1 MGIWP
6 AESMRREETMNHLLR
21 IIHERV
27 AGLDVHKKTVVATR
41 MQVTAEGRVDWETQ
55 TFGTTTPDL
64 LALHDWLAEWACTHV
79 AMESTGDYWKPVFN
93 LLEDDFEMLLV
104 NAQHVKHVPGR
115 KTDVCDAE
123 WLAELL
129 LHGLLTPSFIPPK
142 PQRALRDLTRYRTK
156 LIQERTRVVNRV
168 QKLLEGANIKLA
180 SVATDMMG
188 VSARAM
194 LEEIAA
200 GQTDPRLMAE
210 LARGRM
216 RNKIPELEKALTG
229 LVGPHHRFLLA
240 KQLAHIDF
248 LDQQIGDIG
257 AEIARWFEM
266 QSQQPGGKGGVN
278 TNGES
283 DTPGTPPVDEE
294 TPLTWDEAI
303 TLLDTIPG
311 VDRKTAE
318 DMLAEMGLDMGQYPT
333 AKHLASW
340 AGLSPGN
347 RQSGG
352 KRYSGRTRKG
362 NRTLSS
368 VTVQAAW
375 SAVRTKDTFLKSRY
389 HRLAARRGK
398 KRAIVAIA
406 HSILTSAW
414 HMLTYRQPYQEL
426 GGDYFDQRRKETKVS
441 YLTRQLEKLTGG
453 SVRIELQVAAA

>member
-1 MGIWP
+1 
-6 AESMRREETMNHLLR
+6 MNNLLR
-21 IIHERV
+21 IMYERV

-41 MQVTAEGRVDWETQ
+41 MRVTEEERFEWETQ

-64 LALHDWLAEWACTHV
+64 LILHDWLAEWSCTHV

-93 LLEDDFEMLLV
+93 LLEDDFEVLLV

-115 KTDVCDAE
+115 KTDVLDSE

-129 LHGLLTPSFIPPK
+129 LHGLLKPSFIPPK

-156 LIQERTRVVNRV
+156 LVQERTRVVNRV

-180 SVATDMMG
+180 SVATDIMG

-194 LEEIAA
+194 LEEIAV
-200 GQTDPRLMAE
+200 GQTDPKLMAE

-248 LDQQIGDIG
+248 LDEQINDIG
-257 AEIARWFEM
+257 GEIARWFET
-266 QSQQPGGKGGVN
+266 QSQRPGEGG
-278 TNGES
+278 NGNGSES
-283 DTPGTPPVDEE
+283 DTPETPASEE
-294 TPLTWDEAI
+294 ESPLTWEEAVA
-303 TLLDTIPG
+303 LLDTIPG
-311 VDRKTAE
+311 VNRKTAE
-318 DMLAEMGLDMGQYPT
+318 DMLAEMGLDMSQFPT
-333 AKHLASW
+333 DKHLASW
-340 AGLSPGN
+340 AGLAPGN

-375 SAVRTKDTFLKSRY
+375 SAVRTRDTFLKSRY

-398 KRAIVAIA
+398 KRAIVAVA

-414 HMLTYRQPYQEL
+414 HMLTYRQPYHEL
-426 GGDYFDQRRKETKVS
+426 GGDYFDQRRKDAKVS

-453 SVRIELQVAAA
+453 AVRIELQVAAVA

>member
-1 MGIWP
+1 
-6 AESMRREETMNHLLR
+6 MNRLLR

-41 MQVTAEGRVDWETQ
+41 MHVTADERLDWETQ

-64 LALHDWLAEWACTHV
+64 LALHDWLAEWSCTHV

-93 LLEDDFEMLLV
+93 LLEDDFEVLLV

-129 LHGLLTPSFIPPK
+129 LHGLLTASLIPPK

-180 SVATDMMG
+180 SVATDVMG

-200 GQTDPRLMAE
+200 GQTDPRRMAE

-216 RNKIPELEKALTG
+216 RSKIPELEKALTG

-248 LDQQIGDIG
+248 LDEQIDDIG
-257 AEIARWFEM
+257 GEIARWFEM
-266 QSQQPGGKGGVN
+266 QQPEEKGGDGA
-278 TNGES
+278 NGAP
-283 DTPGTPPVDEE
+283 DIPGTSPPDEE
-294 TPLTWDEAI
+294 TPLTWEEAI
-303 TLLDTIPG
+303 ALLDTIPG
-311 VDRKTAE
+311 VNRKTAE

-333 AKHLASW
+333 DKHLVSW
-340 AGLSPGN
+340 AGLAPGN

-368 VTVQAAW
+368 VLVQAAW

-426 GGDYFDQRRKETKVS
+426 GGDYFDQRRKDAKVG

-453 SVRIELQVAAA
+453 SVRIELQVTAA

>member
-1 MGIWP
+1 
-6 AESMRREETMNHLLR
+6 
-21 IIHERV
+21 V
-27 AGLDVHKKTVVATR
+27 
-41 MQVTAEGRVDWETQ
+41 
-55 TFGTTTPDL
+55 
-64 LALHDWLAEWACTHV
+64 
-79 AMESTGDYWKPVFN
+79 YN
-93 LLEDDFEMLLV
+93 LLEDDFEVLLV

-129 LHGLLTPSFIPPK
+129 LHGLLTASFIPPK

-180 SVATDMMG
+180 SVATDVMG

-194 LEEIAA
+194 SAEIAA
-200 GQTDPRLMAE
+200 GQTDPKLMAE
-210 LARGRM
+210 LAKGRM

-248 LDQQIGDIG
+248 LEEQVADIG

-266 QSQQPGGKGGVN
+266 QSQRAGGKGDVG
-278 TNGES
+278 TNNES
-283 DTPGTPPVDEE
+283 DTPADEE
-294 TPLTWDEAI
+294 APLTWEEAVA
-303 TLLDTIPG
+303 LLDTIPG

-333 AKHLASW
+333 DKHLTSW

-368 VTVQAAW
+368 VMVQAAW
-375 SAVRTKDTFLKSRY
+375 SATRVKDTFLKSRY

-398 KRAIVAIA
+398 KRAIVATA
-406 HSILTSAW
+406 CSMLRSAW
-414 HMLTYRQPYQEL
+414 HILTYRQPYQEL
-426 GGDYFDQRRKETKVS
+426 GGDYFDQRRKEAKVG

-453 SVRIELQVAAA
+453 AVRIELQVAAA

>member
-1 MGIWP
+1 
-6 AESMRREETMNHLLR
+6 
-21 IIHERV
+21 
-27 AGLDVHKKTVVATR
+27 VVTR
-41 MQVTAEGRVDWETQ
+41 MRVTEDDRLEWETE
-55 TFGTTTPDL
+55 TFGTTTPEL
-64 LALHDWLAEWACTHV
+64 LKLHDWLAEWGCTHV

-93 LLEDDFEMLLV
+93 LLEDNFEVLLV

-129 LHGLLTPSFIPPK
+129 LHGLLKPSFIPPK

-156 LIQERTRVVNRV
+156 LVQERTRVVNRV

-180 SVATDMMG
+180 SVATDIMG

-200 GQTDPRLMAE
+200 GQTDAALMAN

-216 RNKIPELEKALTG
+216 RNKIPELEKALIG
-229 LVGPHHRFLLA
+229 LVGPHHRFLLV

-248 LDQQIGDIG
+248 LDEQIDDISG
-257 AEIARWFEM
+257 EIARWFGT
-266 QSQQPGGKGGVN
+266 QSQRPGGESGIS

-283 DTPGTPPVDEE
+283 VTPETPPPDEDA
-294 TPLTWDEAI
+294 PLTWDEAVA
-303 TLLDTIPG
+303 LLDTIPG
-311 VDRKTAE
+311 VNRKTAE
-318 DMLAEMGLDMGQYPT
+318 DMLAEMGLDMSQFPT
-333 AKHLASW
+333 DKHLTSW
-340 AGLSPGN
+340 AGLAPGN
-347 RQSGG
+347 NQSGG

-362 NRTLSS
+362 SRTLSA

-398 KRAIVAIA
+398 KRAIVAVA
-406 HSILTSAW
+406 RSILTSAW
-414 HMLTYRQPYQEL
+414 HILTYRQPYREL
-426 GGDYFDQRRKETKVS
+426 GGDYFDQRRKDAKVS
-441 YLTRQLEKLTGG
+441 YFTRQLERLTGG
-453 SVRIELQVAAA
+453 AVRIELRTATPA

>member
-1 MGIWP
+1 MGVWP
-6 AESMRREETMNHLLR
+6 AESMRREETMNRLLR

-41 MQVTAEGRVDWETQ
+41 MHVTADERLDWETQ

-64 LALHDWLAEWACTHV
+64 LALHDWLAEWSCTHV

-93 LLEDDFEMLLV
+93 LLEDDFEVLLV

-129 LHGLLTPSFIPPK
+129 LHGLLTASFIPPR

-156 LIQERTRVVNRV
+156 LVQERTRVVNRV

-180 SVATDMMG
+180 SVATDVMG

-200 GQTDPRLMAE
+200 GQTDPRQMAE

-248 LDQQIGDIG
+248 LDEQIDDIG
-257 AEIARWFEM
+257 GEIARWFEM
-266 QSQQPGGKGGVN
+266 QQPEEKGGDGA
-278 TNGES
+278 NGAP
-283 DTPGTPPVDEE
+283 DIPGTSPPDEE
-294 TPLTWDEAI
+294 TPLTWEEAI
-303 TLLDTIPG
+303 ALLDTIPG
-311 VDRKTAE
+311 VNRKTAE

-333 AKHLASW
+333 DKHLVSW
-340 AGLSPGN
+340 AGLAPGN

-368 VTVQAAW
+368 VLVQAAW

-426 GGDYFDQRRKETKVS
+426 GGDYFDQRRKDAKVG

-453 SVRIELQVAAA
+453 SVRIELQVTAA

>member
-1 MGIWP
+1 
-6 AESMRREETMNHLLR
+6 MNNLLR

-41 MQVTAEGRVDWETQ
+41 MRVTEEGRLEWETE
-55 TFGTTTPDL
+55 TFGTTTPEL
-64 LALHDWLAEWACTHV
+64 LKLHDWLAEWECTHV
-79 AMESTGDYWKPVFN
+79 AMESTGDYWKPVYN
-93 LLEDDFEMLLV
+93 LLEDDFEVLLV

-115 KTDVCDAE
+115 KTDVCDSE

-129 LHGLLTPSFIPPK
+129 LHGLLKPSFIPPK

-156 LIQERTRVVNRV
+156 LVQERTRVVNRV

-180 SVATDMMG
+180 SVATDVMG

-200 GQTDPRLMAE
+200 GQTDPKLMAE

-248 LDQQIGDIG
+248 LDEQIDDIG
-257 AEIARWFEM
+257 AEIARWFET
-266 QSQQPGGKGGVN
+266 QSQQQSGGEGGI
-278 TNGES
+278 GGSDAS
-283 DTPGTPPVDEE
+283 DTPETPSSEEE
-294 TPLTWDEAI
+294 TPLTWEEAVA
-303 TLLDTIPG
+303 LLDTIPG

-318 DMLAEMGLDMGQYPT
+318 DMLAEIGLDMSQFPT
-333 AKHLASW
+333 DKHLTSW
-340 AGLSPGN
+340 AGLAPGN

-398 KRAIVAIA
+398 KRAIVAVA
-406 HSILTSAW
+406 RSILTSAW
-414 HMLTYRQPYQEL
+414 HILTYRQPYQEL
-426 GGDYFDQRRKETKVS
+426 GGDYFDQRRKDAKVS

-453 SVRIELQVAAA
+453 AVRIELQVAAVA